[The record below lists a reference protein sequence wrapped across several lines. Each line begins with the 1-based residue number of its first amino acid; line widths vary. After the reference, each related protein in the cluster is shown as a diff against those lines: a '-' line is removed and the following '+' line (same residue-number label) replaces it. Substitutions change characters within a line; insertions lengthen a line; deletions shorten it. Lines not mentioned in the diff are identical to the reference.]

1 MPIEFPG
8 SYLEKTLSDIQSIL
22 NEAKPLAKKLLLDE
36 NNEEIKE
43 AIVKCIEAA
52 QDLLSQSKHQHE
64 SWQDNEESQTIE
76 IWNERRKDHRK
87 RVLLDKWDEGTITLN
102 EVEELKRLLQEE

>member
-22 NEAKPLAKKLLLDE
+22 NEAKPLAKQLILDE

-52 QDLLSQSKHQHE
+52 QDLLSQSKLQHE
-64 SWQDNEESQTIE
+64 NWQDNKESQAIKS
-76 IWNERRKDHRK
+76 WNERRKAHK
-87 RVLLDKWDEGTITLN
+87 KKVLLDKWDKGTIKLK
-102 EVEELKRLLQEE
+102 ELEELNRLLQE